1 MNKSE
6 NSLEDLMDEAKKAF
20 RKQFNN
26 DPVCGGYAPGRV
38 NLIGEHV
45 DYNDGLVLPMAIPMG
60 TLIIGSKTNTGLCQ
74 ILTLCEEADD
84 PKLVVFK
91 VPSVKNPLSRGKPF
105 WANYVKGVI
114 SNFTG
119 TIYSFDAV
127 IISSVP
133 TGGGLSSS
141 AALEVATYMFLEALS
156 NEPSDES
163 LQKKALA
170 CQKAEHEFALMPC
183 GIMDQF
189 IAFMGKKNHALLI
202 DCRSLESSLAPFIDS
217 DVQVLITNS
226 NVHHKLT
233 GSEYPTRR
241 KSCEDAVKII
251 GKTSLRD
258 ATMQDLEEYKNKMTD
273 EMYKRVRHVIKE
285 IERTK
290 AAANALNQGDYNYFG
305 KLMIESHNSL
315 KNDFEVSC
323 PELDELVSL
332 ALEVEGVYGSRM
344 TGGGF
349 GGCTVTLV
357 KSKALKFLIENI
369 KEKYKGNPT
378 FYICSPSDG
387 ACQLLLKNNL

>member
-1 MNKSE
+1 MNACGR
-6 NSLEDLMDEAKKAF
+6 SLEDLIDEATKAF
-20 RKQFNN
+20 RKQFNSH
-26 DPVCGGYAPGRV
+26 PVCGGYAPGRV

-45 DYNDGLVLPMAIPMG
+45 DYNDGFVLPMALPLG
-60 TLIIGSKTNTGLCQ
+60 TLIIGQKTNTGFCQ

-84 PKLVVFK
+84 PKFIAFK
-91 VPSVKNPLSRGKPF
+91 IPSIGNPLSRGKPS
-105 WANYVKGVI
+105 WANYIKGVI

-127 IISSVP
+127 IISTVP

-156 NEPSDES
+156 NEPSDEN

-189 IAFMGKKNHALLI
+189 IAFMGKENHSLLI
-202 DCRSLESSLAPFIDS
+202 DCRSLESTLVPFIDP

-226 NVHHKLT
+226 NVHHVLT
-233 GSEYPTRR
+233 GSEYPERR
-241 KSCEDAVKII
+241 KCCEDAVKII

-258 ATMQDLEEYKNKMTD
+258 ATMQDLENYKDKMTN
-273 EMYKRVRHVIKE
+273 EMYKRVKHVITE
-285 IERTK
+285 TNRTVS
-290 AAANALNQGDYNYFG
+290 AADALNRGDYNLFG
-305 KLMIESHNSL
+305 KLMIESHKSL
-315 KNDFEVSC
+315 KDDFEVSC
-323 PELDELVSL
+323 EEIDELVNL

-357 KSKALKFLIENI
+357 KSNALKSLIENI
-369 KEKYKGNPT
+369 KKKYKGNPL
-378 FYICSPSDG
+378 FYVCTPSNG
-387 ACQLLLKNNL
+387 ACQLLLNNV